1 MAGLIPSN
9 KKSTRLINT
18 GLEEFYNMVDDFF
31 NDSIQSGKNLLG
43 SSFKIDVQDNNKEY
57 IIEAE
62 LPGVKKEEIS
72 LDINEEKLTIA
83 VNHEENVEEE
93 KKNYVHKE
101 RKTSSMSRKIYLA
114 DSMSEGITAKLDN
127 GVLKIIVPKQE
138 KLENNT
144 RIEIE

>member
-43 SSFKIDVQDNNKEY
+43 SSFKIDVQDNDKEY

-72 LDINEEKLTIA
+72 LGINEEKLTIA

-114 DSMSEGITAKLDN
+114 DSKSDGITAKLEN
-127 GVLKIIVPKQE
+127 GVLNIIVPKHE
-138 KLENNT
+138 KIENNT
-144 RIEIE
+144 KIEIE